1 MKHITFAAAALAI
14 FAVPAL
20 AEDIT
25 KHDSA
30 LGEVLADAN
39 GMTLYTFDKD
49 TDGTSSCYDQCAE
62 NWPPL
67 IASEGAAAYDEYGL
81 TERTNGTMQWT
92 YDGKPLYLFIKDA
105 APGDTAGDGVKD
117 VWHVV
122 KE

>member
-1 MKHITFAAAALAI
+1 MKHTTLAAVLALVAA
-14 FAVPAL
+14 PAM

-25 KHDSA
+25 KHASA

-39 GMTLYTFDKD
+39 GMTLYTYDMD
-49 TDGTSSCYDQCAE
+49 TDGTSTCYDKCAV

-81 TERTNGTMQWT
+81 TERTDGTMQWT

-105 APGDTAGDGVKD
+105 APGDTTGDGVKD
-117 VWHVV
+117 VWHVIM
-122 KE
+122 E